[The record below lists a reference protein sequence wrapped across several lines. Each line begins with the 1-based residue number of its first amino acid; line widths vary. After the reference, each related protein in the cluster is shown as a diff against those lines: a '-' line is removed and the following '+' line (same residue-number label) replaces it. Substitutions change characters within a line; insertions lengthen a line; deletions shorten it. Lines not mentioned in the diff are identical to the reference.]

1 MNWIWGVVFL
11 VYGLLFVAA
20 VGLSVWAAFRP
31 RVDVAERVDPHIPDP
46 RDTEIA
52 FLRGRVRHLEEMLHG
67 AQRDA
72 NAELSSMLRASL
84 VGTPTG
90 LPPVGTTGLT
100 DDSPDALDGP
110 GFDDDQADWT
120 DSFIDDTAGLPF
132 VPPPPEGFPVP

>member
-46 RDTEIA
+46 RDTEIT
-52 FLRGRVRHLEEMLHG
+52 FLRDRVRHLEEMLHG
-67 AQRDA
+67 TARD
-72 NAELSSMLRASL
+72 NTAELAAMLRESL
-84 VGTPTG
+84 IGGGTG
-90 LPPVGTTGLT
+90 LPLATTGLT
-100 DDSPDALDGP
+100 DDTPDTLDGP
-110 GFDDDQADWT
+110 GFDDDQQDWT
-120 DSFIDDTAGLPF
+120 DDLIPDTAGLPF